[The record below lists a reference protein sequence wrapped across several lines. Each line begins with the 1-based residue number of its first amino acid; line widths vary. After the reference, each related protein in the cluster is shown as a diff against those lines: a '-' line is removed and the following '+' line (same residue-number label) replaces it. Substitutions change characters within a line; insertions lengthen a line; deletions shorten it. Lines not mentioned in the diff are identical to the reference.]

1 MSEMIDKSSVE
12 SPRQLMKSGPDQVTI
27 GEASEMLINYIIC
40 KISRVFLNFWSKVSF
55 SACLSIKSIRW
66 ALLSNLFWSNNMAKT
81 IFSTISEINSN
92 VRVSIWLASN
102 VIV

>member
-40 KISRVFLNFWSKVSF
+40 KISRVFLNF
-55 SACLSIKSIRW
+55 
-66 ALLSNLFWSNNMAKT
+66 
-81 IFSTISEINSN
+81 
-92 VRVSIWLASN
+92 
-102 VIV
+102 